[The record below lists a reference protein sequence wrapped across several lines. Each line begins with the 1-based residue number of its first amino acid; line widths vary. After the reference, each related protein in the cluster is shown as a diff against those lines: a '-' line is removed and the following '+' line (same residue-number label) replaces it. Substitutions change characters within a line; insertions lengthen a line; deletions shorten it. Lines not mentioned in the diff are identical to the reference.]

1 MFKKKLC
8 VYLYLNEYRYT
19 QRTANKISGVKCSN
33 TGVTVLILFLHNLE
47 NLNLCSNKRISSS
60 RGCDLFRDT
69 EKVNSET
76 LSTEG
81 PQVTSHHLF
90 IYIFLRLKCQVWGE
104 TSWAS

>member
-1 MFKKKLC
+1 M
-8 VYLYLNEYRYT
+8 YLYLNAYRYT
-19 QRTANKISGVKCSN
+19 QRTADKISGVKCSN

-47 NLNLCSNKRISSS
+47 NLNLYSNKRISSS

-81 PQVTSHHLF
+81 PQVTSYHLF
-90 IYIFLRLKCQVWGE
+90 I
-104 TSWAS
+104 